1 MDTGID
7 KEKIEQYKALA
18 VKHLS
23 DPIKLRLTVIGLSI
37 VVGMFAIYNPMSK
50 KIQAGRSGLS
60 AEKRR
65 FEAVRDVEILR
76 KEIESYDPRIPQQSD
91 TNEWVQYILDGL
103 RETRLKLRDMESRQP
118 MKVGPFRTV
127 TLSVEV
133 EGVYPKLQQ
142 FVEWLETSDRLLR
155 VDSIRFEKQ
164 PDTLVMKVI
173 ILGLARKNAKQ
184 G

>member
-7 KEKIEQYKALA
+7 KEKLLEYKALA

-23 DPIKLRLTVIGLSI
+23 DPAKLRLTVVGVGI
-37 VVGMFAIYNPMSK
+37 VIALFMIFNPLSK
-50 KIQAGRSGLS
+50 KILQGRKALS

-65 FEAVRDVEILR
+65 FEAVREVEILR
-76 KEIESYDPRIPQQSD
+76 KEIDAYAHRIPENSD
-91 TNEWVQYILDGL
+91 TNEWVQYILEGL

-127 TLSVEV
+127 TLSIEV
-133 EGVYPKLQQ
+133 EGVYSKLGQ

-173 ILGLARKNAKQ
+173 ILGLVRKNVKQ
-184 G
+184 S